1 MNTSIARSRLLQSRL
16 WLILAGNA
24 LLIVTSFVAA
34 FLLRFDFDIPTAE
47 RGQLLEG
54 LLILLPLKMIVFCS
68 FGLARGWWRYVG
80 MADVPRLVYA
90 NLTASGMFAILAMVA
105 FHGSFPRSI
114 LFVDFLLCLL
124 GTMGSR
130 LAVRLYREAVV
141 VDMKGPVR
149 QKLLVYGAGEAGI
162 RLVRESRKNPAMM
175 GEVVGF
181 LDDDPAKVHAVIAG
195 VPVLGRG
202 RDATMVLSDLETLGK
217 TPDKT
222 VIAMPSAS
230 NRQMQEAVANCRKTG
245 LPCQTVPGLNELL
258 SGRFEKTQLRDIS
271 IEDLLGREAVQIE
284 EKRVAEGLQ
293 GRIVL
298 VTGAAGSIGSELSRQ
313 VARFRPR
320 KLVLLDQAESALFAI
335 ENELRKAHEDL
346 EIHPELADIRER
358 VRLDEVFEKH
368 GIEIVF
374 HAAAYKHV
382 PMMERC
388 PLEAVRNN
396 IFGTYNVARAAQ
408 QAGVTTFTAISS
420 DKAVNPSSVMGAT
433 KRVMELL
440 LATMPPTA
448 TKFVSVRFGNVLG
461 SNGSVIP
468 VFRQQIA
475 ARGPVTITHPEMRRF
490 FMTIREAVQLVLV
503 ASTLGR
509 GEEIFVLDMGD
520 PIKVLD
526 LAKTMIRLSG
536 IANEDQI
543 ELRFIGMRPGE
554 KLCEA
559 LTSEREML
567 EPTAHSKINVVHGP
581 RADRSQVTRELET
594 IRKAL
599 EVRDLEGVLDAIHR
613 LVPEY
618 EDPAQIAAA
627 ATAVPLPAGPEE
639 EPAAVEEVALG
650 AAGSR

>member
-1 MNTSIARSRLLQSRL
+1 MHATIARSRILRSRL
-16 WLILAGNA
+16 WLILSGNA
-24 LLIVTSFVAA
+24 FLISASFVAA
-34 FLLRFDFDIPTAE
+34 FLLRFDFVIPQEE
-47 RGQLLEG
+47 REQLVVGLPI
-54 LLILLPLKMIVFCS
+54 LLILKMIVFCG
-68 FGLARGWWRYVG
+68 FGLSRGWWRYVG
-80 MADVPRLVYA
+80 VADVPRLLYA
-90 NLTASGMFAILAMVA
+90 NLLASCIFGVVA
-105 FHGSFPRSI
+105 VGVFHGAFPRSI
-114 LFVDFLLCLL
+114 FLLDFILCLL

-141 VDMKGPVR
+141 VDLKHGAVK

-162 RLVRESRKNPAMM
+162 RLTRETRKNPAMNS
-175 GEVVGF
+175 EVVGF
-181 LDDDPAKVHAVIAG
+181 LDDDPSKVHAVIAER
-195 VPVLGRG
+195 PVLGSG
-202 RDATMVLSDLETLGK
+202 RDAAKVVADLKASGK
-217 TPDKT
+217 GPDKM

-230 NRQMQEAVANCRKTG
+230 NLQMQEAVANCRRTG

-258 SGRFEKTQLRDIS
+258 AGAFEKTQLRDVS

-284 EKRVAEGLQ
+284 EKRVAKGLEG
-293 GRIVL
+293 RVVL

-320 KLVLLDQAESALFAI
+320 RLVLLDQAESALFAI
-335 ENELRKAHEDL
+335 ENELRKAREDL
-346 EIHPELADIRER
+346 EIVPELADIRER
-358 VRLDEVFEKH
+358 VRLDEVFAKH

-396 IFGTYNVARAAQ
+396 VFGTLHLAQAAQ
-408 QAGVTTFTAISS
+408 KAGVHTFTGISS

-440 LATMPPTA
+440 LATMPKSR

-475 ARGPVTITHPEMRRF
+475 AHGPVTITHPEMRRF
-490 FMTIREAVQLVLV
+490 FMTIREAVQLVMV

-509 GEEIFVLDMGD
+509 SEEIFVLDMGA
-520 PIKVLD
+520 PVKVLD

-536 IANEDQI
+536 VANEDQI
-543 ELRFIGMRPGE
+543 ELRIVGIRPGE
-554 KLCEA
+554 KLCET
-559 LTSEREML
+559 LTTNREEL
-567 EPTAHSKINVVHGP
+567 EPTAHAKINVVHGP
-581 RADRSQVTRELET
+581 RADRSQVRRELE
-594 IRKAL
+594 IMRKAL
-599 EVRDLEGVLDAIHR
+599 DARDLDEVLDSIHR

-618 EDPAQIAAA
+618 QDPAG
-627 ATAVPLPAGPEE
+627 VPPETPMAEPIPPSRAPAIGGPL
-639 EPAAVEEVALG
+639 VIG